1 MPRHQVYPNARATRL
16 RRRRRALEF
25 TIREVAHLVGLS
37 VPGLSLIER
46 GLRPL
51 TPHREQ
57 EIRAALE
64 LLEAR
69 HQAPRPGRN
78 LAMPSRPS
86 TSSVVQ
92 RQEDGH
98 DAS

>member
-1 MPRHQVYPNARATRL
+1 MLRHQVHPNTRAARL

-37 VPGLSLIER
+37 IPGLSLIER

-51 TPHREQ
+51 THHREE
-57 EIRAALE
+57 EIRAALD

-69 HQAPRPGRN
+69 HQAPRPGRK
-78 LAMPSRPS
+78 LAPPSRPS

-98 DAS
+98 DAA